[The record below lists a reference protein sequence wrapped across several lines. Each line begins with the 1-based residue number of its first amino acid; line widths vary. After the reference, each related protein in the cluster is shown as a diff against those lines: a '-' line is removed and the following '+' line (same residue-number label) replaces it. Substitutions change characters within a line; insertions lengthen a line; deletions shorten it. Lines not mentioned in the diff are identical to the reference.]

1 MSASL
6 EREDGLHEKLQ
17 SQEPLQV
24 HIACRKAHTK
34 ITTIKAEKRKPS
46 EGPSEEDV
54 TPPTLSS
61 KTPVHIPHY

>member
-24 HIACRKAHTK
+24 HIACRKAYTRTC
-34 ITTIKAEKRKPS
+34 INYTTSKRVL
-46 EGPSEEDV
+46 DV
-54 TPPTLSS
+54 FWICWRRDNET
-61 KTPVHIPHY
+61 